1 MDGRSLAEQVSAADP
16 GLADFFLGRL
26 ASLLIRQMTTEN
38 PDDQHILGHALLS
51 TFRDCMDLG
60 LDERAFDIMD
70 YVHDAL
76 PLDDALAA

>member
-1 MDGRSLAEQVSAADP
+1 MDERLLAEQALAADP
-16 GLADFFLGRL
+16 GLAGFFLGRL
-26 ASLLIRQMTTEN
+26 AALLIRQMTTEH
-38 PDDQHILGHALLS
+38 PDDQPILGHALLS

-60 LDERAFDIMD
+60 LTEQAFDIMD

>member
-1 MDGRSLAEQVSAADP
+1 MDERSLAEQALAADP

-26 ASLLIRQMTTEN
+26 AALLIRQMAMED

-60 LDERAFDIMD
+60 LEERAFGIMD